1 MMNVIEHL
9 LLITAPV
16 RGGQQM
22 SRTISG
28 DTVNYHL
35 RWHMLNTADENVG
48 IFIESQYVKRL
59 LLIIVIEIGICKQ
72 MQKLKLHALNGWW
85 AI

>member
-1 MMNVIEHL
+1 MMNVVEHL

-48 IFIESQYVKRL
+48 IFIEES
-59 LLIIVIEIGICKQ
+59 ICETVAADN
-72 MQKLKLHALNGWW
+72 HDRDRVSVSRCRV
-85 AI
+85 